1 MHTANVCNFFPA
13 SRMPMRNPKK
23 IIMNKN
29 WWKIDNLFLI
39 MMFEQISHV
48 MEIDSNMEHA
58 NAYSIHLIF
67 SIKCP
72 ISSVS
77 HIIQSYHTMNC
88 FWYAL
93 ESNARNQITVSYS
106 FSRYICYMITSIFMF
121 KIMLN
126 SGYNFIIDK
135 IPLMNIFRIPYSFEF
150 IFFE

>member
-1 MHTANVCNFFPA
+1 
-13 SRMPMRNPKK
+13 
-23 IIMNKN
+23 
-29 WWKIDNLFLI
+29 

-88 FWYAL
+88 FRYAL
-93 ESNARNQITVSYS
+93 ESNARNRSVDIYS
-106 FSRYICYMITSIFMF
+106 
-121 KIMLN
+121 ML
-126 SGYNFIIDK
+126 YDYF
-135 IPLMNIFRIPYSFEF
+135 NIYVQNHAEF
-150 IFFE
+150 WV

>member
-93 ESNARNQITVSYS
+93 ESNARNRSVDIYVIWLLQYLCSKSCWILGINLLSTKY
-106 FSRYICYMITSIFMF
+106 R
-121 KIMLN
+121 
-126 SGYNFIIDK
+126 
-135 IPLMNIFRIPYSFEF
+135 
-150 IFFE
+150 

>member
-48 MEIDSNMEHA
+48 MEIDSNMDHA

-93 ESNARNQITVSYS
+93 ESNARNRSVDIYVIWLLQYLCSKSCWI
-106 FSRYICYMITSIFMF
+106 
-121 KIMLN
+121 L
-126 SGYNFIIDK
+126 GIILLSTK
-135 IPLMNIFRIPYSFEF
+135 YR
-150 IFFE
+150 